1 MLIYYLDKFY
11 ELEHDTI
18 STLQNP
24 SKLLRILTKLDTSI
38 TKVHIGA
45 LIVIERH
52 IVAELWVETKDGLFR
67 ALITDHDRESLL
79 RLWNE
84 IDRSLREDY
93 ERFMGISLRLQEVS
107 FANKILELI
116 MHESRRLEESVIL
129 LSTINT
135 SELPKVK
142 KFIHL
147 QPWEGLLIL
156 KLNDRVSIYKASRVA
171 LKQAISEIERM
182 FKLEIEILDRRFLE
196 A

>member
-11 ELEHDTI
+11 ELEPDTI

-24 SKLLRILTKLDTSI
+24 SKLLRVLTKLDTSI

-93 ERFMGISLRLQEVS
+93 ERFIGISIGLQEVS
-107 FANKILELI
+107 FANKILELV
-116 MHESRRLEESVIL
+116 MYESRRLGESVIL

-142 KFIHL
+142 KYIHF

>member
-1 MLIYYLDKFY
+1 MLIYFMDQFSEVEGELLSYISSMDKLQKVFRTLD
-11 ELEHDTI
+11 HTV
-18 STLQNP
+18 
-24 SKLLRILTKLDTSI
+24 TKI
-38 TKVHIGA
+38 HWGA
-45 LIVIERH
+45 LITFNDKL
-52 IVAELWVETKDGLFR
+52 VAELWVETKDGLFR
-67 ALITDHDRESLL
+67 ALITDYDRKSLL

-93 ERFMGISLRLQEVS
+93 ECFIGISIGLQEVS
-107 FANKILELI
+107 FANELVELV
-116 MHESRRLEESVIL
+116 MYESRRLGESVVL
-129 LSTINT
+129 LSTINA

-147 QPWEGLLIL
+147 QPWEGLFVL